1 MHNASARTV
10 DAFDVVDERGTG
22 RRSAS
27 GLAEQPKK
35 TSGKESALVEFESV
49 YARLYVIQALRAGTR
64 GPRSAADKSN
74 LSSHAVARAALHQWH
89 TK

>member
-1 MHNASARTV
+1 MHDCSSARTV
-10 DAFDVVDERGTG
+10 DAFDVVEAWHGSTI
-22 RRSAS
+22 AS